1 MGQKKKR
8 SKRVQKTLQKETVT
22 QRLAQRLRPQH
33 EDLLDLDLDVK
44 ADTEGPPAAAG
55 QPANADVEPRLQSDA
70 PEQHA
75 QELLSEELTA
85 SLGVQSGEDGAN
97 ALILTAD
104 NKKKNRKGQQRIQLA
119 PKLSK
124 SQQRK
129 LRKLEEIKEL
139 RKQRAGVSL
148 AQSRYEIGLFNGN
161 SFLCLIPCR
170 ICRCCKSINSQ
181 RIICNSF
188 FPPAPLAR

>member
-8 SKRVQKTLQKETVT
+8 SKRVQKTLLKETVT

-33 EDLLDLDLDVK
+33 EDLLDIDLDVNVDG
-44 ADTEGPPAAAG
+44 DTPSATATDDQQAPDAG
-55 QPANADVEPRLQSDA
+55 IERQLQSDA
-70 PEQHA
+70 SQ
-75 QELLSEELTA
+75 QQTTGLLSEELTA
-85 SLGVQSGEDGAN
+85 SLGLQSGHEGAN

-104 NKKKNRKGQQRIQLA
+104 NQKKKGKGQQRYQQA

-139 RKQRAGVSL
+139 RKQRAVVSC
-148 AQSRYEIGLFNGN
+148 AQGFHGFRPWF
-161 SFLCLIPCR
+161 
-170 ICRCCKSINSQ
+170 
-181 RIICNSF
+181 
-188 FPPAPLAR
+188 